1 MKTPPYYSSL
11 GVSPDAS
18 LSEIR
23 SAYRRLVKRCHPDA
37 NPDDPKAEK
46 RFRIITEAY
55 EVLSDAT
62 ARRKYDRNFHG
73 AVSNKNSTRVKTTS
87 YSTQKRDVR
96 VRLYLTLVQAC
107 QGGVKKICYPRTT
120 ICVVCNGSGKTGQS
134 GADCKTCSGI
144 GTVKYDHTVKVTYPS
159 GIRPDETLVIGGEGH
174 ILSPKLPAGDL
185 LVTVVYRSHPYLE
198 VKANDLHY
206 RCLIG
211 LDHYIQGGRL
221 RVPTISGKTFI
232 ILEPLIADGETVNLK
247 GRGLPPQGKHPAGNM
262 VITVRH
268 CLPKK
273 LSRKEMDVVKE
284 LMRMPGFSPPIDS
297 KGLFPR
303 GEV

>member
-23 SAYRRLVKRCHPDA
+23 TAYRRLVKRCHPDA

-62 ARRKYDRNFHG
+62 ARRQYDRNFSRTG
-73 AVSNKNSTRVKTTS
+73 SNKSQPPSYKKEPKATAGCS
-87 YSTQKRDVR
+87 YSAQKRDVR

-134 GADCKTCSGI
+134 GADCKTCSGK
-144 GTVKYDHTVKVTYPS
+144 GTVKYDHTVKVVYPR

-185 LVTVVYRSHPYLE
+185 LVTVVYRSHP
-198 VKANDLHY
+198 
-206 RCLIG
+206 
-211 LDHYIQGGRL
+211 
-221 RVPTISGKTFI
+221 
-232 ILEPLIADGETVNLK
+232 
-247 GRGLPPQGKHPAGNM
+247 
-262 VITVRH
+262 
-268 CLPKK
+268 
-273 LSRKEMDVVKE
+273 
-284 LMRMPGFSPPIDS
+284 
-297 KGLFPR
+297 
-303 GEV
+303 